1 MMGCYAE
8 NQHQKE
14 NSFKNPF
21 LPEDSEDK
29 EEDEKQDGPEQ
40 QESPNRSLEFRGI
53 VSESVVIDPDT
64 ATPFFN
70 FD

>member
-1 MMGCYAE
+1 MDFFDLNCKAQDQLYLFYEDRFFIFENEHGEMMMGCYAE

-29 EEDEKQDGPEQ
+29 EEDEK
-40 QESPNRSLEFRGI
+40 
-53 VSESVVIDPDT
+53 
-64 ATPFFN
+64 
-70 FD
+70 